1 MTPSSRVTFSAAL
14 VVVLGYLAFLIVQP
28 FLSFLLAAVLLAFV
42 LYPIHL
48 RLTDRLSS
56 PLSAG
61 VLVTGTVL
69 AVVVPIAAF
78 AAVVAGDI
86 AALAEGSRA
95 LPGLESVEQV
105 LRQRFGVQVQLRSRL
120 RSLAGS
126 VPGYLAS
133 AAPGLVRGGVHAV
146 LGVLLLLFVEYYL
159 LKDGEALVSWVRS
172 VVPLPDSVA
181 EELADSTD
189 QMTWAVLKGHVLVAA
204 VQGFV
209 AGVGLFVVGVPN
221 ALLWT
226 VVMMFLALIPI
237 VGVAPVL
244 GGAILYLLV
253 QGNVLAAGFILVYG
267 LTVVAITD
275 DYLRALLVDRH
286 AASLHPAVI
295 LVGVIGAA
303 VAFGPMG
310 LFFGPVVLGVFKT
323 SVDVFRDHYELG

>member
-1 MTPSSRVTFSAAL
+1 MSLNPRVAFSAAF
-14 VVVLGYLAFLIVQP
+14 VVVLGLLAFSIVQP

-42 LYPIHL
+42 LFPVHR
-48 RLTDRLSS
+48 RLSDQLSS
-56 PLSAG
+56 PVSAG
-61 VLVTGTVL
+61 VLVSGTVL

-78 AAVVAGDI
+78 AAVVAGDV
-86 AALAEGSRA
+86 AALADGNQA

-105 LRQRFGVQVQLRSRL
+105 LRQQFGVQVQLRSRL
-120 RSLAGS
+120 RSIAGS
-126 VPGYLAS
+126 LPGYLAS
-133 AAPGLVRGGVHAV
+133 AAPGLVRGGVHAT

-159 LKDGEALVSWVRS
+159 LKDGAALVSWVRS
-172 VVPLPDSVA
+172 VVPLPDPVA
-181 EELADSTD
+181 EELAEATD

-221 ALLWT
+221 AVLWT
-226 VVMMFLALIPI
+226 LVMMFLALIPV

-244 GGAILYLLV
+244 GGGILYLVV
-253 QGNVLAAGFILVYG
+253 QGNALGAGFVVVYG

-275 DYLRALLVDRH
+275 DYLRAFLVDRH

-323 SVDVFRDHYELG
+323 SVDVFRDHFEMG

>member
-1 MTPSSRVTFSAAL
+1 MTPSPRVSFSAAL
-14 VVVLGYLAFLIVQP
+14 VVALGILAFLIVQP
-28 FLSFLLAAVLLAFV
+28 FLSYLLAAVLLAFV
-42 LYPIHL
+42 LYPVHRQL
-48 RLTDRLSS
+48 AERLSS

-61 VLVTGTVL
+61 ALVVGTVL
-69 AVVVPIAAF
+69 AVVVPVAAF
-78 AAVVAGDI
+78 AAVVAGDV
-86 AALAEGSRA
+86 AALSEGRRA
-95 LPGLESVEQV
+95 LPGLQSVEEV

-126 VPGYLAS
+126 LPGYLAG
-133 AAPGLVRGGVHAV
+133 AAPGLVRGGIHAT
-146 LGVLLLLFVEYYL
+146 LGILLLLFVEYYL
-159 LKDGEALVSWVRS
+159 LKDGHAFVSWVRG
-172 VVPLPDSVA
+172 VVPLPDPVA
-181 EELADSTD
+181 EELADATN

-221 ALLWT
+221 AVLWT
-226 VVMMFLALIPI
+226 IVMMFLALIPI
-237 VGVAPVL
+237 IGVAPVL

-253 QGNVLAAGFILVYG
+253 QGDTLAAGFVLVYG
-267 LTVVAITD
+267 LTVVALTD
-275 DYLRALLVDRH
+275 DYLRALLVDRQ

-323 SVDVFRDHYELG
+323 SVDVLSEHYDIG